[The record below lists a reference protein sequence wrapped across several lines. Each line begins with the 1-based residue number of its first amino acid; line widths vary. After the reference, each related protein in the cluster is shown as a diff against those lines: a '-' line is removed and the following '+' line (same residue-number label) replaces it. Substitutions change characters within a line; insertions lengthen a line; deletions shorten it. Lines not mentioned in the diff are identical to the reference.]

1 MSTGADDAGRTDR
14 VPGRLTAALIDAS
27 TRAIGAAGG
36 HVGGVYLRS
45 PTPGVLR
52 LAVLAGLPGAL
63 FRPWWRLHADSPFPV
78 ADAYRLGVRV
88 VLPNA
93 AETMRRYPQFAA
105 GLPFPFGS
113 LYVPVAGAS
122 RAYGVLTVLRPP
134 APHAADVLE
143 GGPRGRAGAGPG
155 RGPGA
160 AGRRRCRAAGRL
172 GGRAAVRTTAGLGP
186 ARAPRRKFR
195 LGPGNRRR
203 HPRRAAVRPA
213 RHRVRGRRN
222 TGGARDAH
230 RGAGPRRRSPD
241 RRGAAGHRR
250 GPAAPAA
257 PVRAHRGR
265 FTAPGGAVAATV
277 GAARRA
283 GARRRARPLRRHRGR
298 RRGRPAAGGCPVR
311 RPARHRRVR
320 EPPRRPPAGR
330 AAGGAG
336 RPLPVGG
343 RALAGPGRLRG
354 SSARRPAL
362 PGAGPLPRPAT
373 ARRRP
378 PDRAAALRGRLARRQ
393 RVSRAGLPDGH
404 APPGQPGGRRVGRPH
419 ARARGAGRRRG
430 RRGPRARRG

>member
-143 GGPRGRAGAGPG
+143 GADRVAGLAQDLGATLE
-155 RGPGA
+155 RLDADGA
-160 AGRRRCRAAGRL
+160 ATPVVWEGEPLC
-172 GGRAAVRTTAGLGP
+172 
-186 ARAPRRKFR
+186 
-195 LGPGNRRR
+195 
-203 HPRRAAVRPA
+203 VRPPA
-213 RHRVRGRRN
+213 SGR
-222 TGGARDAH
+222 
-230 RGAGPRRRSPD
+230 P
-241 RRGAAGHRR
+241 
-250 GPAAPAA
+250 
-257 PVRAHRGR
+257 
-265 FTAPGGAVAATV
+265 
-277 GAARRA
+277 ARRA
-283 GARRRARPLRRHRGR
+283 GSFGWDPGTGAVTLDEPLCALLGIPSGVAGVPTALGTLTGVLAPDDGHRI
-298 RRGRPAAGGCPVR
+298 
-311 RPARHRRVR
+311 
-320 EPPRRPPAGR
+320 
-330 AAGGAG
+330 
-336 RPLPVGG
+336 
-343 RALAGPGRLRG
+343 
-354 SSARRPAL
+354 
-362 PGAGPLPRPAT
+362 
-373 ARRRP
+373 
-378 PDRAAALRGRLARRQ
+378 AAALRDTA
-393 RVSRAGLPDGH
+393 A
-404 APPGQPGGRRVGRPH
+404 GRP
-419 ARARGAGRRRG
+419 
-430 RRGPRARRG
+430 PRLPLYVR